1 MVYRAM
7 NIIDEIREIFHYLGQ
22 YKARTTMTMFGIVWG
37 TMTVILLLA
46 FGVGVRKQMSK
57 NMHGI
62 GEGIAI
68 VWPGRT
74 SMPFEGYG
82 RDRRIRLNEDD
93 IELIRTEVKD
103 IIRISPEFSK
113 WGSAVRVRDKINRPN
128 ITGIIPEYNIM
139 RNIWPEPG
147 GRWLNDLDLKMN
159 RRVVFLGN
167 RLRDFLFG
175 DNTSVIG
182 KYVYIDET
190 PFLVI
195 GVMKQKTQNSSYSQR
210 DRDRAFIPMT
220 TFKSIFGYRY
230 VSNFVYQVGDPQ
242 IAKSV
247 KQQVYAT
254 LGKKFKFDPNDK
266 ETLGI
271 WDTTNFDEFVENFSL
286 GFNLFM
292 GIIGVITLIVGGI
305 GLANIMYV
313 IVQERTREIGI
324 RRSVGA
330 KGRNIFGQF
339 IFEAFVVIGL
349 SGLCGFLLAVGLIE
363 LIAAIPSQDL
373 KDTIGTPELNLL
385 VAFTT
390 VLILSSI
397 GFLAGFFPARR
408 AAKLHVIDC
417 LRY

>member
-1 MVYRAM
+1 
-7 NIIDEIREIFHYLGQ
+7 
-22 YKARTTMTMFGIVWG
+22 
-37 TMTVILLLA
+37 
-46 FGVGVRKQMSK
+46 MSK

-74 SMPFEGYG
+74 SMAFEGYG

-113 WGSAVRVRDKINRPN
+113 WGSAVRVGDKINRPN

>member
-1 MVYRAM
+1 M
-7 NIIDEIREIFHYLGQ
+7 
-22 YKARTTMTMFGIVWG
+22 
-37 TMTVILLLA
+37 
-46 FGVGVRKQMSK
+46 
-57 NMHGI
+57 
-62 GEGIAI
+62 
-68 VWPGRT
+68 
-74 SMPFEGYG
+74 
-82 RDRRIRLNEDD
+82 
-93 IELIRTEVKD
+93 
-103 IIRISPEFSK
+103 
-113 WGSAVRVRDKINRPN
+113 
-128 ITGIIPEYNIM
+128 
-139 RNIWPEPG
+139 
-147 GRWLNDLDLKMN
+147 
-159 RRVVFLGN
+159 
-167 RLRDFLFG
+167 
-175 DNTSVIG
+175 
-182 KYVYIDET
+182 
-190 PFLVI
+190 
-195 GVMKQKTQNSSYSQR
+195 
-210 DRDRAFIPMT
+210 
-220 TFKSIFGYRY
+220 
-230 VSNFVYQVGDPQ
+230 GDPQ

-271 WDTTNFDEFVENFSL
+271 WDTTNFDEFVDNFSL

-349 SGLCGFLLAVGLIE
+349 SGLLGFLIAVGLIE